1 MMQRLAN
8 KRHFFDRNDDPE
20 TCQLLLKM
28 LLSLMKAAMLAACED
43 ERVKCERRK
52 RIPGY
57 ESIDCLLINAIPLAA
72 IMAISLNGYAER
84 LAVYQQQQHQGKR
97 IQSSAAIRPIILPP
111 SGLNMIYAIF
121 TEPYN
126 NVCAAVIAGTAI
138 WNKFH
143 QQQQR
148 LPIYLSTTFVR
159 PPNYTSIIKPYPWQ
173 SVIVVEYTFWA
184 SFAYIRRVI
193 MNF

>member
-1 MMQRLAN
+1 MMQLLA
-8 KRHFFDRNDDPE
+8 KRHFFDRIHNPE
-20 TCQLLLKM
+20 TCQLM
-28 LLSLMKAAMLAACED
+28 FQMSLSMMKASMLAACED

-52 RIPGY
+52 RIAGY

-84 LAVYQQQQHQGKR
+84 LAVYQQQQHQDKR
-97 IQSSAAIRPIILPP
+97 IHPSAAIRPIILPP

-143 QQQQR
+143 QQQQQ
-148 LPIYLSTTFVR
+148 LPIARQFFLTQ
-159 PPNYTSIIKPYPWQ
+159 IC
-173 SVIVVEYTFWA
+173 
-184 SFAYIRRVI
+184 SFPTQIRRISANVLSA
-193 MNF
+193 NV